1 MLVGSLNGNLMYHF
15 LVVALLLPC
24 ADFSKQRS
32 PPGMHMD
39 AELVW
44 CWSGR
49 VGGGF
54 RSSAAQS
61 LRLLCATYDR
71 KLLPLSWQTWVSSP
85 QLLPDS

>member
-15 LVVALLLPC
+15 LVAALLLPC

-54 RSSAAQS
+54 LQLCSPKPEAA
-61 LRLLCATYDR
+61 LCN
-71 KLLPLSWQTWVSSP
+71 L
-85 QLLPDS
+85 